1 MKTRTPFL
9 VGLLL
14 FSTQAM
20 ADERVDEAVRLSKL
34 TLSAFRCSIL
44 TNKEAETN
52 RLFEVGYKS
61 GQSFLDIFD
70 KLNDEQRKLAS
81 PNLAILWRWV
91 AGPTKDFVLG
101 MAYQNVVGDVGHLYD
116 SDQQKWT
123 RNKQEAFSSENCMV
137 IR

>member
-1 MKTRTPFL
+1 M
-9 VGLLL
+9 
-14 FSTQAM
+14 
-20 ADERVDEAVRLSKL
+20 SKL

-81 PNLAILWRWV
+81 PNLAILWRSV
-91 AGPTKDFVLG
+91 AGSTKDLVLG
-101 MAYQNVVGDVGHLYD
+101 RHIKTSWAMSVIFMIVTNRNGREISKRRSVVKTAWSFVD
-116 SDQQKWT
+116 
-123 RNKQEAFSSENCMV
+123 A
-137 IR
+137 